1 MNKELWQ
8 RFEGWLSEHAPADA
22 AWLLP
27 PATAAEIDHL
37 EEALGFPLHPDLKDL
52 LKLHNGTSSRSGGAQ
67 PGAFL
72 FGYSPLATEG
82 IIAAHRN
89 VLAVLEGAREEDE
102 EDLVLGIMVHPRWV
116 PFAEDICG
124 DIVFLDHREQHE
136 GQIGLLSYGSP
147 QYEPLWPSMD
157 VMWEQVYAST
167 EGGTP
172 LRPVDMQPSV
182 EDGRILRWSVVLG

>member
-1 MNKELWQ
+1 MNKESWQ
-8 RFEGWLSEHAPADA
+8 RFEGWLSKHAPADA

-37 EEALGFPLHPDLKDL
+37 EEALGFSLHPDLKDL
-52 LKLHNGTSSRSGGAQ
+52 LKLHNGTSPRSGGAQ

-72 FGYSPLATEG
+72 FGYSPLTTDG
-82 IIAAHRN
+82 IISSYRDM
-89 VLAVLEGAREEDE
+89 LAVLDNAREEYEGDIA
-102 EDLVLGIMVHPRWV
+102 LGAMAHPRWV

-124 DIVFLDHREQHE
+124 DIVFLDQREQHE
-136 GQIGLLSYGSP
+136 GRIGLMSYGSP

-157 VMWEQVYAST
+157 VMWEQVYASA

-172 LRPVDMQPSV
+172 LRPVSMKPSV
-182 EDGRILRWSVVLG
+182 EHGGILRWSVVFD